1 MKSTMVRTTLAVI
14 FFLTVAGNL
23 FPQSK
28 KLNLDQAIQIALR
41 NNREVR
47 IAELEV
53 EKANQ
58 AVKEAFGNA
67 LPSLD
72 FSAGFSRFMK
82 KPKMPFPDF
91 QAMLGNAVYGILF
104 NERLL
109 PFDPSKFS
117 PLNTKLQAFA
127 QRNNYQASFKITQIL
142 FNSAV
147 FRGIGA
153 SHIYLNLSKERL
165 KSTIAKTTFNVKKAY
180 YGVLLAKEMLKI
192 TKERFHNAQENL
204 KMIKAMKKHGL
215 VSDFDEMQVE
225 VQVENILPVVTQ
237 LENVLQN
244 AKNGL
249 KIVLGLSQDEEL
261 EVEGK
266 LKYWPEN
273 LPGESDLIAQAMDS
287 NLDLKTLKIKK
298 DVDNEFIE
306 IDRSDYWPTLV
317 AFGDYTFAGSDDH
330 YDFQNYQSST
340 IGLSLSINLFKGTR
354 VYHKVEQDEIAVMQ
368 TDEQIKNLSDAIV
381 TKVKAKLHDLNRV
394 REQINAMERNV
405 ALAEKAYKIAQVR
418 YKEGTGTQLE
428 LKNADVELNV
438 AKTNKIKAVADY
450 LTAKAELDYLLGKL
464 DTKYVDNVKKYLNK

>member
-14 FFLTVAGNL
+14 FFFAFAGNIL
-23 FPQSK
+23 PQSK
-28 KLNLDQAIQIALR
+28 KLNLDQAIQIALK

-53 EKANQ
+53 EKADQ
-58 AVKEAFGNA
+58 AVKEAFGYA

-72 FSAGFSRFMK
+72 FSAGFSRFLK
-82 KPKMPFPDF
+82 KPRMPFPDF

-109 PFDPSKFS
+109 PFDPTKFS
-117 PLNTKLQAFA
+117 PLKTKLQAFA
-127 QRNNYQASFKITQIL
+127 QRNNYKATFQVTQIL

-153 SHIYLNLSKERL
+153 SQIYLNLSKVRL
-165 KSTIAKTTFNVKKAY
+165 KSTVAKTTFDVKKAF
-180 YGVLLAKEMLKI
+180 YGVLLAKEMLRI
-192 TKERFHNAQENL
+192 TKERFQNAQDNL
-204 KMIKAMKKHGL
+204 KMIQAMNKHGL
-215 VSDFDEMQVE
+215 VSDFDKMQVE
-225 VQVENILPVVTQ
+225 VQVENIRPMVTQ
-237 LENVLQN
+237 LENVLKN

-261 EVEGK
+261 DVEGK
-266 LKYWPEN
+266 LQYSPEN
-273 LPGESDLIAQAMDS
+273 LPDESDVLAQALSS

-317 AFGDYTFAGSDDH
+317 AFGDYTFAGSDEH

-368 TDEQIKNLSDAIV
+368 TEEQIKNLSDAIA
-381 TKVKAKLHDLNRV
+381 TRVKAKLRDLNRV
-394 REQINAMERNV
+394 REQISAMEKNV

-450 LTAKAELDYLLGKL
+450 LTARAELDYLLGKL
-464 DTKYVDNVKKYLNK
+464 DSKYVDNIKEYLNK